1 MDEVA
6 CPRCGA
12 HVSAASSHESWVC
25 DLCGYE
31 GGAWTDESKAAE
43 AEAREAL
50 ARGEAGRAMQLVE
63 GALRADP
70 TDERLTALKAQVES
84 HLAALRRGDVVP
96 EDSVAAVAEAEQ
108 YHLQATFV
116 LHNLQANVQVY
127 GSNSMLSGANPA
139 DIDLGLEYINRSLEL
154 FPENPLYL
162 NTKALLVGE
171 GKGDRDQAKA
181 LLERA
186 AKAAPRD
193 INIQNNLKAMS
204 SGGGCFIA
212 TAAYGSE
219 LAEEIWVLRSW
230 RDAVLLQNRFGRA
243 FVRLYYLT
251 SPPVAHAIR
260 RSEASRAAVRALL
273 TPLIRHLSKT
283 GR

>member
-12 HVSAASSHESWVC
+12 HVPAASSHESWVC
-25 DLCGYE
+25 DLCGFE
-31 GGAWTDESKAAE
+31 GGAWTDEGKAAE

-50 ARGEAGRAMQLVE
+50 ARGEAGRAMQLVND
-63 GALRADP
+63 ALRVDP
-70 TDERLTALKAQVES
+70 TDERLNSLKAQVES
-84 HLAALRRGDVVP
+84 HLAALRRGDAVP
-96 EDSVAAVAEAEQ
+96 ADSVEALSEAEQ

-116 LHNLQANVQVY
+116 LHQLQANVQVY
-127 GSNSMLSGANPA
+127 GSNSILSGANSA
-139 DIDLGLEYINRSLEL
+139 NIDLGLEYIDRSLEL

-171 GKGDRDQAKA
+171 GKGDRAQAKE

-204 SGGGCFIA
+204 SEGGCFIA
-212 TAAYGSE
+212 TAAYGTE
-219 LAEEIWVLRSW
+219 LADEISVLRRW
-230 RDAVLLQNRFGRA
+230 RDTVLLRNVPGRL
-243 FVRLYYLT
+243 FVRLYYSL
-251 SPPVAHAIR
+251 SPPIARAIS
-260 RSEASRAAVRALL
+260 RSGIARSTVRALL
-273 TPLIRHLSKT
+273 KPLVRRLSRT
-283 GR
+283 GQ